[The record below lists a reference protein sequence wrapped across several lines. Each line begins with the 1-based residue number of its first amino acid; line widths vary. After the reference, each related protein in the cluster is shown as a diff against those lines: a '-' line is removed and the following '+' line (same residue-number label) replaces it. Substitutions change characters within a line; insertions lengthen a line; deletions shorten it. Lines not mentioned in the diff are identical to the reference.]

1 MDKLSASVTI
11 GNLFDISPRY
21 GRGPASG
28 GNLVN
33 VITRKRGLA
42 GMAVIGATGM
52 LLAGC
57 AAAPDDTEAPGK
69 EVDYLACAVSDEGSW
84 NDKSFNEAAYEGLLK
99 AKSDLGVQVSDAE
112 SHSIEDFE
120 PNLTAMVEAGCDVT
134 FAVGFNLVGPV
145 NEAAAANPDM
155 NFVTIDGWSE
165 GNDNLKAVEYATQES
180 SYLAGYLAAAYSTSK
195 VVGTYGGMNIPGV
208 TPFMDGFYYG
218 AKAYEAETGTAV
230 TVLGWDPASP
240 DQGDF
245 VGNFSDA
252 GVAKSISAGQIEKGA
267 DVIFPVA
274 GSLFSATSEAIN
286 ESGKDIVFIGVD
298 KDIALTSPEY
308 ADQVL
313 TSVEKKMTDAVY
325 DIVKESMESGFS
337 GEAYL
342 GTLENNGTGL
352 SEFYDFESKIDPAI
366 LTKLDELKAGI
377 IDGSIDPMA

>member
-1 MDKLSASVTI
+1 
-11 GNLFDISPRY
+11 
-21 GRGPASG
+21 
-28 GNLVN
+28 
-33 VITRKRGLA
+33 
-42 GMAVIGATGM
+42 MAVIGAAGM

-57 AAAPDDTEAPGK
+57 AAAPDDTEAPVE

-99 AKSDLGVQVSDAE
+99 AKDELGVQVSDAE

-120 PNLTAMVEAGCDVT
+120 PNLTAMINEGCDVT
-134 FAVGFNLVGPV
+134 FAVGFNLVTPV
-145 NEAAAANPDM
+145 NEAAAANPEM

-180 SYLAGYLAAAYSTSK
+180 SYLAGYLAAAYSESK

-230 TVLGWDPASP
+230 TVLGWDPATP

-274 GSLFSATSEAIN
+274 GSLFTATSEAIN
-286 ESGKDIVFIGVD
+286 ESGNENIVFIGVD

-325 DIVKESMESGFS
+325 DIVKDSMENGFD

-352 SEFYDFESKIDPAI
+352 SEFYDFEEKIDAEI
-366 LTKLDELKAGI
+366 LTKLEELKAGI

>member
-1 MDKLSASVTI
+1 
-11 GNLFDISPRY
+11 
-21 GRGPASG
+21 
-28 GNLVN
+28 
-33 VITRKRGLA
+33 
-42 GMAVIGATGM
+42 MAVIGAAGM

-57 AAAPDDTEAPGK
+57 AAAPEETDAQVE
-69 EVDYLACAVSDEGSW
+69 EVDYRACAVSDEGSW

-99 AKSDLGVQVSDAE
+99 AKDELGVQVEDAE

-120 PNLTAMVEAGCDVT
+120 PNLTAMIEADCDVT

-145 NEAAAANPDM
+145 NAAAAANPDM
-155 NFVTIDGWSE
+155 HFVTIDGWSE

-180 SYLAGYLAAAYSTSK
+180 SYLAGYLAAAYSTTK
-195 VVGTYGGMNIPGV
+195 VVGTYGGQNIPGV

-218 AKAYEAETGTAV
+218 AKAYEAETGTPV
-230 TVLGWDPASP
+230 TVLGWDPATP
-240 DQGDF
+240 DVGDF
-245 VGNFSDA
+245 VGNFADT
-252 GVAKSISAGQIEKGA
+252 GIAKSISAGQIEKGA

-286 ESGKDIVFIGVD
+286 ESGKDIVFLGVD

-313 TSVEKKMTDAVY
+313 TSVEKKMTDAVF
-325 DIVKESMESGFS
+325 DVVKESMDAGFS

-352 SEFYDFESKIDPAI
+352 SEFYDFDEKISDDIKA
-366 LTKLDELKAGI
+366 KLDELKAGI

>member
-1 MDKLSASVTI
+1 M
-11 GNLFDISPRY
+11 
-21 GRGPASG
+21 
-28 GNLVN
+28 N

-42 GMAVIGATGM
+42 GMAVIGAAGM

-57 AAAPDDTEAPGK
+57 AAAPDETDAPAE

-99 AKSDLGVQVSDAE
+99 AQDELGVQVSDAE

-120 PNLTAMVEAGCDVT
+120 PNLTAMIDAGCDVT
-134 FAVGFNLVGPV
+134 FAVGFNLVTPV

-165 GNDNLKAVEYATQES
+165 GNDNLKAIEYATNES

-218 AKAYEAETGTAV
+218 AKAYEAETGTPV
-230 TVLGWDPASP
+230 TVLGWDPATP

-245 VGNFSDA
+245 VGNFADT
-252 GVAKSISAGQIEKGA
+252 GIAKSISAGQIEKGA

-274 GSLFSATSEAIN
+274 GSLFTATSEAIN

-313 TSVEKKMTDAVY
+313 TSVEKKMTDAVF
-325 DIVKESMESGFS
+325 DVIKESLESGFS

-352 SEFYDFESKIDPAI
+352 SEFYDFDSKIDDAI
-366 LTKLDELKAGI
+366 KAKLEELKAGI

>member
-1 MDKLSASVTI
+1 
-11 GNLFDISPRY
+11 
-21 GRGPASG
+21 
-28 GNLVN
+28 
-33 VITRKRGLA
+33 
-42 GMAVIGATGM
+42 MAVIGAAGM

-57 AAAPDDTEAPGK
+57 AAAPDDTAAPVD

-99 AKSDLGVQVSDAE
+99 AKDELGVKVSDAE

-120 PNLTAMVEAGCDVT
+120 PNLTAMIDAGCDVT
-134 FAVGFNLVGPV
+134 FAVGFNLVTPV

-165 GNDNLKAVEYATQES
+165 GNENLKAVEYATQES

-230 TVLGWDPASP
+230 TVLGWDPATP

-286 ESGKDIVFIGVD
+286 ESGKDIVFLGVD

-313 TSVEKKMTDAVY
+313 TSVEKKMTDAVF

-342 GTLENNGTGL
+342 GTLANNGTGL
-352 SEFYDFESKIDPAI
+352 SDFYDFESKIDPAV